1 MVRLLKENLTQVR
14 SRLKRE
20 KAERTRKRIAELLG
34 EELESDGEE
43 EAERGSVVEELLRQS
58 RQPVEQVEEKSKGT
72 VRDSVSCCYRAVC
85 LVVCIVVFLC
95 VLLMVVVVGRQHTKN
110 V

>member
-1 MVRLLKENLTQVR
+1 MVRRLKETLTQVR

-20 KAERTRKRIAELLG
+20 QAERTRKRIAELLG

-58 RQPVEQVEEKSKGT
+58 RQPLEQVEEKSKGT
-72 VRDSVSCCYRAVC
+72 VRVSVSCCYCTVC
-85 LVVCIVVFLC
+85 VVVCIVFC
-95 VLLMVVVVGRQHTKN
+95 FISVLVLAVRGQQIDNGK
-110 V
+110 